1 MIPTLIYLVSIVTA
15 NLLVAWLG
23 HWIVPVNAFV
33 LIGLDLVIRDK
44 LHDAWRH
51 RHLWP
56 KMMALILTGSALSW
70 IVSPQ
75 AGRVAVASAVAF
87 ALAGATDAA
96 TYHLLRDHPRLIRA
110 NGSNVPAA
118 LVDSLI
124 FPTLA
129 FGQVL
134 PLTIALQFGAK
145 VLGGSL
151 WSFVLFGAKARDSS
165 SKPAPFPGGPPR
177 G

>member
-23 HWIVPVNAFV
+23 PRIVPINAFV

-56 KMMALILTGSALSW
+56 KMMALILAGSGLSW
-70 IVSPQ
+70 LCSPQ
-75 AGRVAVASAVAF
+75 AGRVAIASAVAF

-96 TYHLLRDHPRLIRA
+96 TYHLLRHRSRLTRA
-110 NGSNVPAA
+110 NGSNLPAA
-118 LVDSLI
+118 LVDSLV

-129 FGQVL
+129 FAEVL
-134 PLTIALQFGAK
+134 PVTIALQFGAK
-145 VLGGSL
+145 VLGGAL
-151 WSFVLFGAKARDSS
+151 WSLILFGANRPDSTS
-165 SKPAPFPGGPPR
+165 TPIPKEP
-177 G
+177 